1 MSGRFSAP
9 PAPRKRSPR
18 HSLSLYLDF
27 PLMSALTLAAC
38 VHFPLSP
45 LPSSSPGTSTSAAHG
60 IGGDDDNDDDD
71 DG

>member
-1 MSGRFSAP
+1 LLRA
-9 PAPRKRSPR
+9 
-18 HSLSLYLDF
+18 
-27 PLMSALTLAAC
+27 T
-38 VHFPLSP
+38 HFPLSP